1 MHRTFVQLLRG
12 MARARRVRSTGAA
25 RMKLLQWMAT
35 LALAGSLGACAT
47 SGTPRTGARAVEV
60 SEQLGLPDTTTA
72 SGAYS
77 GESEY
82 RLGAQDLL
90 EVNVFQVQELNRT
103 VRVNSSGDISLPLV
117 GVLRAGGLTVRELEQ
132 SIAAALSKDYLQDPQ
147 VSVFVKEYTSQRV
160 TLEGAV
166 KKPGI
171 YPLSGHTTLLQAIAT
186 GGGLDPLANLQGV
199 VVFRTVEGKKMAA
212 VFDMQAI
219 RSGQIADPQV
229 YGDDVI
235 VVDQSGSKTAL
246 RRFIESVPAFSL
258 FLLL

>member
-1 MHRTFVQLLRG
+1 MVAMTSLTREARTSHPRSRTAAAGIALFQALLL
-12 MARARRVRSTGAA
+12 AS
-25 RMKLLQWMAT
+25 LL
-35 LALAGSLGACAT
+35 LLGACA
-47 SGTPRTGARAVEV
+47 SGTPRTGARAVELS
-60 SEQLGLPDTTTA
+60 SELGLPDTTSA

-82 RLGAQDLL
+82 RLGPQDLL
-90 EVNVFQVQELNRT
+90 EINVFQVQELNRT
-103 VRVNSSGDISLPLV
+103 VRINSGGDISLPLV

-132 SIAAALSKDYLQDPQ
+132 SIAAALSKDFLQDPQ

-171 YPLSGHTTLLQAIAT
+171 YPLSGRTTLLQAIAT

-219 RSGQIADPQV
+219 RTGQVADPQV

-235 VVDQSGSKTAL
+235 VVDQSNSKTAL